1 MTAHPLDVAV
11 VIVYALAML
20 AFGLYF
26 YFRVDRYSDY
36 YDGGRTW
43 GVWIVGCAVAATN
56 IGAGNSMGSV
66 AMAYRDGYSAA
77 WYVTLQALAFIPFA
91 YVAVHKI
98 HPLKETTLAE
108 YLESRYQPW
117 LRPISAVALALATFA
132 ILPAQIVGG
141 ATVLTALIGLDYTTA
156 FLVVGVDADSLLG
169 ARRHAVGDLRRRL
182 SVGADARR
190 VPDRR
195 AHLHQRRRRPAA
207 GAWPACRQ
215 THASWWSGA
224 TGTWNPPTIAAW
236 LITVVMARF
245 GSQEWYQRIRASKSV
260 EASRRGFILGGVMA
274 APFGFLTMLVGIA
287 ALQQMPGLANP
298 EEAFARSMMS
308 AMPVGLRALMMSAI
322 LAAVVTSGESSVNAA
337 TALFVNDLCK
347 RVVPDRT
354 DRFYLRLSQVSC
366 AVLGLLALVLALNAP
381 HIVEYIRL
389 GFMIRTPV
397 AITVLLGLYWRGANA
412 TGAAAAI
419 IVGTLSVLG
428 WQTFGDPRA
437 IDPFWIAAPVTL
449 VAIVVGSLLG
459 APARHTDNRSAWTSR
474 HDQPHRP
481 RPHAGRRRR
490 RRLSNA
496 ISSGSRRCLAT
507 RAATARTVRPRTWP
521 PSSKRPACRW

>member
-1 MTAHPLDVAV
+1 LLTAHPLDLAV
-11 VIVYALAML
+11 VVLYAMAML

-26 YFRVDRYSDY
+26 YFRVERYSDY
-36 YDGGRTW
+36 YDGGRMW

-56 IGAGNSMGSV
+56 IGAGNTMGSV

-141 ATVLTALIGLDYTTA
+141 ASVLTALIGLDYTTA
-156 FLVVGVDADSLLG
+156 FLVVGVTLILYSALG
-169 ARRHAVGDLRRRL
+169 GMPSVTYGDVYQWVLML
-182 SVGADARR
+182 GGFLIG
-190 VPDRR
+190 VPI
-195 AHLHQRRRRPAA
+195 LISAA
-207 GAWPACRQ
+207 GGLPHVMAGVPA
-215 THASWWSGA
+215 THASWWNGA
-224 TGTWNPPTIAAW
+224 TGNWNPPTIAAW

-274 APFGFLTMLVGIA
+274 APFGLLTMLVGIA
-287 ALQQMPGLANP
+287 ALQQLPGLANP

-347 RVVPDRT
+347 RFVPDRT

-437 IDPFWIAAPVTL
+437 LDPFWIAAPVTL

-459 APARHTDNRSAWTSR
+459 RARPART
-474 HDQPHRP
+474 
-481 RPHAGRRRR
+481 
-490 RRLSNA
+490 
-496 ISSGSRRCLAT
+496 
-507 RAATARTVRPRTWP
+507 
-521 PSSKRPACRW
+521 

>member
-1 MTAHPLDVAV
+1 VEYPEPRLLAAHPLDVAV
-11 VIVYALAML
+11 VIAYALAML

-26 YFRVDRYSDY
+26 YFRVERYSDY

-91 YVAVHKI
+91 YIAVHKI

-108 YLESRYQPW
+108 YLESRYRPW

-156 FLVVGVDADSLLG
+156 FLIVGVTLILYSALG
-169 ARRHAVGDLRRRL
+169 GMPSVTYGDVYQWVLML
-182 SVGADARR
+182 GGFLIG
-190 VPDRR
+190 VPIFIS
-195 AHLHQRRRRPAA
+195 AA
-207 GAWPACRQ
+207 GGLQQVMSGVPE

-245 GSQEWYQRIRASKSV
+245 GSQEWYQRIRASRSV

-347 RVVPDRT
+347 RVVPNRP

-366 AVLGLLALVLALNAP
+366 AVLGLVALVLALNAP

-397 AITVLLGLYWRGANA
+397 AMAVLLGLYWRGANA
-412 TGAAAAI
+412 TGAAAGI
-419 IVGTLSVLG
+419 VVGTLAVLG
-428 WQTFGDPRA
+428 WQTLGDPRT

-449 VAIVVGSLLG
+449 VAIVAGSV
-459 APARHTDNRSAWTSR
+459 
-474 HDQPHRP
+474 
-481 RPHAGRRRR
+481 AGRDRR
-490 RRLSNA
+490 
-496 ISSGSRRCLAT
+496 AT
-507 RAATARTVRPRTWP
+507 VNL
-521 PSSKRPACRW
+521 

>member
-1 MTAHPLDVAV
+1 M
-11 VIVYALAML
+11 AML

-26 YFRVDRYSDY
+26 YFRVQRYSDY

-56 IGAGNSMGSV
+56 IGAGNTMGSV

-98 HPLKETTLAE
+98 HPLRETTLAE

-156 FLVVGVDADSLLG
+156 FLVVGVTLILYSALG
-169 ARRHAVGDLRRRL
+169 GMPSVTYGDVYQWVLML
-182 SVGADARR
+182 GGFLIG
-190 VPDRR
+190 VPIFIS
-195 AHLHQRRRRPAA
+195 AA
-207 GAWPACRQ
+207 GGLQHVMAGVPA
-215 THASWWSGA
+215 THTSWWNGA
-224 TGTWNPPTIAAW
+224 TGNWNPPTIAAW

-274 APFGFLTMLVGIA
+274 APFGFLTMLVGIG

-347 RVVPDRT
+347 RFVPDRT

-428 WQTFGDPRA
+428 WQTLGDPRA
-437 IDPFWIAAPVTL
+437 LDPFWIAAPVTL
-449 VAIVVGSLLG
+449 AAIVVGSWLG
-459 APARHTDNRSAWTSR
+459 RARPARA
-474 HDQPHRP
+474 
-481 RPHAGRRRR
+481 
-490 RRLSNA
+490 
-496 ISSGSRRCLAT
+496 
-507 RAATARTVRPRTWP
+507 
-521 PSSKRPACRW
+521 

>member
-1 MTAHPLDVAV
+1 M
-11 VIVYALAML
+11 AML

-26 YFRVDRYSDY
+26 YFRVERYSDY

-56 IGAGNSMGSV
+56 IGAGNTMGSV

-141 ATVLTALIGLDYTTA
+141 ASVLTALIGLDYTTA
-156 FLVVGVDADSLLG
+156 FLVVGVTLILYSALG
-169 ARRHAVGDLRRRL
+169 GMPSVTYGDVYQWVLML
-182 SVGADARR
+182 GGFLIG
-190 VPDRR
+190 VPI
-195 AHLHQRRRRPAA
+195 LISAA
-207 GAWPACRQ
+207 GGLPHVMAGVPA
-215 THASWWSGA
+215 THASWWNGA
-224 TGTWNPPTIAAW
+224 TGNWNPPTIAAW

-245 GSQEWYQRIRASKSV
+245 GSQERYQRIRASKSV

-274 APFGFLTMLVGIA
+274 APFGLLTMLVGIA
-287 ALQQMPGLANP
+287 ALQQLPGLANP

-347 RVVPDRT
+347 RFVPDRT

-437 IDPFWIAAPVTL
+437 LDPFWIAAPVTL

-459 APARHTDNRSAWTSR
+459 RARPART
-474 HDQPHRP
+474 
-481 RPHAGRRRR
+481 
-490 RRLSNA
+490 
-496 ISSGSRRCLAT
+496 
-507 RAATARTVRPRTWP
+507 
-521 PSSKRPACRW
+521 